1 MSMINVQG
9 LEKSYGE
16 NHVLR
21 GVDMSVE
28 KGEVVTLIGPSGAGK
43 TTLLRML
50 NWLENPDKGRVTING
65 ASVDAATATKKEIRL
80 LRGKSAMVFQHYNL
94 FRNLTALENVT
105 LALTSVKRMDK
116 KDAREAGLALLDRVG
131 LSEKASSYPEM
142 LSGGQQQRVG
152 IARALAVDPDVI
164 LFDEPTSALDPEW
177 VGEVL
182 TVMNRIAQDGMT
194 MIVVSHEM
202 RFVRSV
208 ATRVMLFD
216 QGKIL
221 EQGTPEEVFVH
232 PKEVRTQQFLK
243 QAFLEPD
250 VEYVI

>member
-1 MSMINVQG
+1 
-9 LEKSYGE
+9 
-16 NHVLR
+16 
-21 GVDMSVE
+21 
-28 KGEVVTLIGPSGAGK
+28 
-43 TTLLRML
+43 
-50 NWLENPDKGRVTING
+50 
-65 ASVDAATATKKEIRL
+65 
-80 LRGKSAMVFQHYNL
+80 
-94 FRNLTALENVT
+94 
-105 LALTSVKRMDK
+105 
-116 KDAREAGLALLDRVG
+116 
-131 LSEKASSYPEM
+131 M

-182 TVMNRIAQDGMT
+182 IVMNRIAQDGMT